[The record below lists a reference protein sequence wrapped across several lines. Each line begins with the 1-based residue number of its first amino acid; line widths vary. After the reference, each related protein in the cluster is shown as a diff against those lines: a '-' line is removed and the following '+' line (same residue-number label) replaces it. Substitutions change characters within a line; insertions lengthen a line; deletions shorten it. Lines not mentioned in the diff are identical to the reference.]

1 MLTTLTKNQRKHAL
15 EKNPDQNK
23 KPSRV
28 AIEDLQSRSIVPE
41 PRDYVAAIYSSS
53 PCIGQV
59 EEINEEGERGAH

>member
-1 MLTTLTKNQRKHAL
+1 M

-28 AIEDLQSRSIVPE
+28 AIEDLQSTSIVPA
-41 PRDYVAAIYSSS
+41 PRDYVAAIYPSN